1 MHKTTF
7 EITGMHCA
15 SCQKLVSRALAKIPG
30 VVHAEVNLMT
40 NKAYVEHE
48 GELNLETAKKEV
60 EGVGY
65 GIRDNLSQSS
75 SMSFPRPL
83 RREASRPESIS
94 VVDPRVREDD
104 RIDKD
109 PALLE
114 LEQTKQRM
122 LIAWA
127 FATPIAVWMLI
138 EMLLGAWPSMF
149 IFNLGM
155 VVLALISLF
164 VP

>member
-15 SCQKLVSRALAKIPG
+15 SCQKLVSRALAKVPG

-65 GIRDNLSQSS
+65 GIRDNLSLSS

-83 RREASRPESIS
+83 RREASRRESIKLS
-94 VVDPRVREDD
+94 IWIPGPPDPVGGWDD
-104 RIDKD
+104 NECKI
-109 PALLE
+109 PYIALAICIP
-114 LEQTKQRM
+114 TS
-122 LIAWA
+122 
-127 FATPIAVWMLI
+127 P
-138 EMLLGAWPSMF
+138 
-149 IFNLGM
+149 
-155 VVLALISLF
+155 
-164 VP
+164 